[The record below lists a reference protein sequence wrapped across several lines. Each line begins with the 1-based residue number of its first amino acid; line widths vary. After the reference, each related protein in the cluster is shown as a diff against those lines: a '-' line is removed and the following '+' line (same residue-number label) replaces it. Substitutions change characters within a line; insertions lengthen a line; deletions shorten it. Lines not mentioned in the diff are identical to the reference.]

1 MTWSKR
7 GPACKQGDLRRRN
20 FAKQV
25 LIENKLYMIC
35 LATLA
40 KQMPLLLG
48 TVRKTTRVSHQ
59 ASRLRS

>member
-1 MTWSKR
+1 MTWAKR
-7 GPACKQGDLRRRN
+7 GPACKQGDLGRRN

-35 LATLA
+35 LGTLA

-48 TVRKTTRVSHQ
+48 TEG
-59 ASRLRS
+59 